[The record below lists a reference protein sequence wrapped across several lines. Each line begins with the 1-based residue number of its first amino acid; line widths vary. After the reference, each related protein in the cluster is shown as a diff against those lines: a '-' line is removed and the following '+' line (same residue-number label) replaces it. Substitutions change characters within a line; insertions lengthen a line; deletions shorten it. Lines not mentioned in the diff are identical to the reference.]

1 VVEQLVKAYAKNL
14 LRLTP
19 ALLLLLIGAACSNTD
34 LGQIDETQ
42 SERDDMP
49 GPGVFAQD
57 DGQPALSWSGD
68 SDEPTAAAQQS
79 ASTSATTTTAAVTA
93 TATATAAT
101 ATDKAEFEQFKAWNE
116 LRTTGQESAEYREFQ
131 QWLEYQKFKAA
142 E

>member
-1 VVEQLVKAYAKNL
+1 VVEQPVKAYAKNL

-19 ALLLLLIGAACSNTD
+19 TLLLLLVGAACSNTD
-34 LGQIDETQ
+34 LGQIDETL

-57 DGQPALSWSGD
+57 DGQPALSWSSDSG
-68 SDEPTAAAQQS
+68 SDEPTAAAAQP
-79 ASTSATTTTAAVTA
+79 ASTSTASTAA
-93 TATATAAT
+93 TATA
-101 ATDKAEFEQFKAWNE
+101 ATDKAEFEQFNAWNE
-116 LRTTGQESAEYREFQ
+116 LRSKGRNSAEYREFQ

>member
-1 VVEQLVKAYAKNL
+1 VKAYAKNL

-57 DGQPALSWSGD
+57 DGQPALSWSIG
-68 SDEPTAAAQQS
+68 SSEPTAATEQA
-79 ASTSATTTTAAVTA
+79 ASTSAATTTTVAVTA
-93 TATATAAT
+93 TAAAAATT